1 MILDTIRDVLE
12 YSDVTGYEITD
23 TKIHSWEFYL
33 IRHKLDQHRVRDTE
47 HVVVKVYR
55 SLEGGQY
62 LGSAKAEIA
71 PTASKEEVRT
81 MISRL
86 CEQAAFV
93 KNPMYRLN
101 NRVTFQEEKPKVI
114 SVSEI
119 AKDFFDAVHS
129 VNETSGEDINSYEIF
144 IKEIERR
151 IINSEGIDYTVKYPS
166 SMLEIIVN
174 ARKEGHE
181 IKLYRNYTSGTC
193 DKAALVR
200 DITET
205 LRFGKDRL
213 LCVPTPKL
221 GKFPVIF
228 STSDVLSIYEGF
240 YLDRMSAAAKYMRYS
255 DYEIGKPI
263 VENPEGDMVTLYALH
278 ELENSSHNFLF
289 DEEGALIRDRCLIR
303 NNIPENFYG
312 NRQFSQ
318 YLNLDHSSIVYNY
331 SVEGGTKSASE
342 LRKGD
347 CLEIVEFSDFQCH
360 PITGDIAGEIRLAYW
375 RHDGI
380 VTPVSGG
387 SVSGNMRE
395 LAKKMYLSK
404 ELRQYDSALVPSVTR
419 IEGVQITGIE

>member
-1 MILDTIRDVLE
+1 
-12 YSDVTGYEITD
+12 
-23 TKIHSWEFYL
+23 
-33 IRHKLDQHRVRDTE
+33 
-47 HVVVKVYR
+47 
-55 SLEGGQY
+55 
-62 LGSAKAEIA
+62 
-71 PTASKEEVRT
+71 
-81 MISRL
+81 
-86 CEQAAFV
+86 
-93 KNPMYRLN
+93 
-101 NRVTFQEEKPKVI
+101 
-114 SVSEI
+114 
-119 AKDFFDAVHS
+119 
-129 VNETSGEDINSYEIF
+129 
-144 IKEIERR
+144 
-151 IINSEGIDYTVKYPS
+151 
-166 SMLEIIVN
+166 
-174 ARKEGHE
+174 
-181 IKLYRNYTSGTC
+181 
-193 DKAALVR
+193 
-200 DITET
+200 
-205 LRFGKDRL
+205 
-213 LCVPTPKL
+213 PKL

-240 YLDRMSAAAKYMRYS
+240 SLDRMSAAAKYMRYS